1 MMIQKTKSI
10 QMKNNRFELL
20 RNMELKYDIKD
31 TEYFIKLLQHDDYVI
46 RTRATCILAD
56 FGSPDFIEPIADV
69 LQNDPNELVRH
80 EAAFSLGQLSFTSAI
95 KYLQYATENDC
106 SEFVR
111 HEAAIAL
118 GVIGSTIAKNT
129 LLKALKNKKDSVRQ
143 SAIIALS
150 NIDYIEKSRNN
161 KKFVRLTG
169 G

>member
-1 MMIQKTKSI
+1 MT
-10 QMKNNRFELL
+10 NTRFEIL
-20 RNMELKYDIKD
+20 RDMELKYNIKD
-31 TEYFIKLLQHDDYVI
+31 TKYFIELLKHDDYVI

-56 FGSPDFIEPIADV
+56 FGSQDFIEPIADV

-95 KYLQYATENDC
+95 KYLQHATENDC

-118 GVIGSTIAKNT
+118 GVIGSTLAKNT
-129 LLKALKNKKDSVRQ
+129 LLKALKDKKNSVRQ

-150 NIDYIEKSRNN
+150 NIDYIEKSHNA
-161 KKFVRLTG
+161 KKFARLTG

>member
-1 MMIQKTKSI
+1 MTNK
-10 QMKNNRFELL
+10 RFEIL
-20 RNMELKYDIKD
+20 RDMELKYNIKD
-31 TEYFIKLLQHDDYVI
+31 TKYFIELLKHDDYVI

-56 FGSPDFIEPIADV
+56 FDSQDFIEPIADV

-95 KYLQYATENDC
+95 KYLQHATENDC

-118 GVIGSTIAKNT
+118 GVIGSTLAKNT
-129 LLKALKNKKDSVRQ
+129 LLKALKDKKNSVRQ

-150 NIDYIEKSRNN
+150 NIDYIEKSHNA
-161 KKFVRLTG
+161 KKFARLTDG
-169 G
+169 